1 MKTQNKVFVSDLTMS
16 GDIGKLPN
24 SLTFIKRYDNAI
36 WNAQRLSLSDINKIA
51 AIPEE
56 DFAELEKLVASRIK
70 IKIK

>member
-1 MKTQNKVFVSDLTMS
+1 MKTQNKVFVSDLKMS

-24 SLTFIKRYDNAI
+24 SLTYIKLYDKI
-36 WNAQRLSLSDINKIA
+36 LWNAQKLSLSDINQIA
-51 AIPEE
+51 DIPEE